1 MSYIMLHKSHPMLD
15 MTVGGKKVGQIIP
28 HLAQWLIFFMD
39 GSYEAHFMYELYRLP
54 NLLSNY

>member
-15 MTVGGKKVGQIIP
+15 MTVGGKRVDQIIP

-39 GSYEAHFMYELYRLP
+39 GSYEAHLMYEL
-54 NLLSNY
+54 